1 MHRMLLWLGTLADQR
16 DFKRSPQGWIFR
28 APIPWC
34 LGARPHYLVSDTQ
47 KAKIEMVVGAGNL
60 VAWLLLAAIAL
71 VLFLWAPSALPM
83 AASVSHDP
91 VLFFVIFGLVVC
103 SFLVSGLQ
111 NLYRYVGLRP
121 LLKNLPRTTE
131 KITFAERLKPL
142 TATVPVWFLIVPL
155 IMVLAT
161 LFFSA
166 YEALTANAWDIF
178 PYLAVAVSSW
188 WIIYIS
194 AMLWVK
200 LRLPGRI

>member
-1 MHRMLLWLGTLADQR
+1 MRHMLLRLGALVDQR
-16 DFKRSPQGWIFR
+16 DFKRSRQGWIFR
-28 APIPWC
+28 APILWC
-34 LGARPHYLVSDTQ
+34 LGPRPHYLVSDTQ

-60 VAWLLLAAIAL
+60 VASLLLPAMAL
-71 VLFLWAPSALPM
+71 VLFLWAPSTLPM
-83 AASVSHDP
+83 APSVAHAP